1 MNVDEAI
8 QYAIEHTEVLRAPN
22 QNLATFG
29 TTNVYYY
36 LIAQPAYADLFDATG
51 ETVIREGRVIAERP
65 KIVTPYYL
73 SHLFE
78 GFEHGSEYAQFLL
91 RHYGAHEPGLLYRY
105 RNELKGFNVV
115 SDPIDTVAFRLD
127 EKIKKGGD
135 SLVALIKGVDEMWD
149 ISLMKFIHDMI
160 RGSLRANITEL
171 QGRGL
176 LDVDG
181 NGVPRDARETIEE
194 LLEQTRRG
202 KCEPF
207 ELKTELDRWGLF
219 AEYEDKFLALF
230 RKR

>member
-1 MNVDEAI
+1 MDVDEAI
-8 QYAIEHTEVLRAPN
+8 QYAIEHTQVLRAPK
-22 QNLATFG
+22 QRLATFG

-65 KIVTPYYL
+65 KIVTPHYL

-78 GFEHGSEYAQFLL
+78 GFEHGREYAQFLI
-91 RHYGAHEPGLLYRY
+91 RQYGAHEPGLLYRY
-105 RNELKGFNVV
+105 RNEPKGFNVV

-127 EKIKKGGD
+127 EKIRKEGD
-135 SLVALIKGVDEMWD
+135 SLAALIKGIDGMWD

-160 RGSLRANITEL
+160 RGSMGANIAEL

-176 LDVDG
+176 LDVDRKG
-181 NGVPRDARETIEE
+181 IPRDARETIEA
-194 LLEQTRRG
+194 LFEQTRRG
-202 KCEPF
+202 ECEPF
-207 ELKTELDRWGLF
+207 ELKAELDRWGLF

-230 RKR
+230 RKG